1 MKRLFAHVTQ
11 SRYRVY
17 LVFSLVLLTFLSVP
31 LYAQGPPPL
40 SDGEL
45 YKKAHDAYEA
55 AKKTDGMRQW
65 IEAARYLTA
74 YVERNPDWMKERKHR
89 DKVEAA
95 LEHCIARIA
104 HSGNVE
110 TLCEDKCPTLYAGV
124 RFKMNADQPPPPLD
138 PVPAQTDTSAPRS
151 YPLVCRGGG
160 DLVFSYAASSSFS
173 NKPHIRIT
181 FEKATV
187 GVGSNAEHI
196 ASLGAGQC
204 AFIDRGIRSNEPSS
218 IVIGYPVLQP
228 DEFSISWT
236 RQGTVTSLDRGL
248 DYLHNLEVGTANY
261 ESFQVYNDRKGNF
274 VVTKRGFVIGF
285 LEVASGRDYQIAH
298 EGLTSGLAAGARV
311 YTDRDF
317 TYTSVPRFLEGATYI
332 LTANDDKLG
341 RGDDEFL
348 SFQTNRA
355 TTVYVAHDDR
365 YATKPAWL
373 NSFRKRS
380 EDVVFKAGTSNITLS
395 LFERTFPGGRITLGS
410 NVVPAETENNGMY
423 TVIIKKSE

>member
-11 SRYRVY
+11 SRYRVC
-17 LVFSLVLLTFLSVP
+17 LVFSLVLVTFLSVP

-40 SDGEL
+40 SDREL
-45 YKKAHDAYEA
+45 YEKAHDAYEA
-55 AKKTDGMRQW
+55 AKKTDRIQDW
-65 IEAARYLTA
+65 IEAARYLIA
-74 YVERNPDWMKERKHR
+74 YAERNPNRMKERKHR

-104 HSGNVE
+104 HSGRVE
-110 TLCEDKCPTLYAGV
+110 TLCEDRCPTLYAGL
-124 RFKMNADQPPPPLD
+124 RFKMDTDKPPPPLD
-138 PVPAQTDTSAPRS
+138 PVPAPTPRS

-173 NKPHIRIT
+173 NKPHIRIA

-187 GVGSNAEHI
+187 GVGSNAEDI

-204 AFIDRGIRSNEPSS
+204 AFIDRGIRANEPSS
-218 IVIGYPVLQP
+218 VVIGYPVLQP

-236 RQGTVTSLDRGL
+236 RQGTVIGLDGGL
-248 DYLHNLEVGTANY
+248 DYLDNLKVGRANY
-261 ESFQVYNDRKGNF
+261 ESFQVYNDRKGSF
-274 VVTKRGFVIGF
+274 VVTKRGFVIGD
-285 LEVASGRDYQIAH
+285 LEAASGRDYRIAH
-298 EGLTSGLAAGARV
+298 EGLTSGLTAGARV

-332 LTANDDKLG
+332 LTANEDKFSH
-341 RGDDEFL
+341 GDDEFL

-365 YATKPAWL
+365 YRTKPAWL

-380 EDVVFKAGTSNITLS
+380 EDVVFKAGTSYITLS
-395 LFERTFPGGRITLGS
+395 LFERTWAGGEITLGS

-423 TVIIKKSE
+423 TVIIKE